1 MKTTTS
7 MMLRRHWASLD
18 IVAGDARSSED
29 KAAHGRWARW
39 RRGPSIVEL
48 AVNNPT
54 EKLQRETARGR
65 ERRWSSFGRML
76 LQTDAASLGFCRRG
90 VEARVNE
97 AKAGR
102 DFGGVLTE

>member
-29 KAAHGRWARW
+29 KASHGRWARW

-54 EKLQRETARGR
+54 EKLQRETAGG
-65 ERRWSSFGRML
+65 ENEDGAASDGYCFKRML
-76 LQTDAASLGFCRRG
+76 LRWGFAG
-90 VEARVNE
+90 VE
-97 AKAGR
+97 
-102 DFGGVLTE
+102 